1 MGIWQ
6 NSFTRVIFQY
16 KTYNF
21 PSFQTCSFI
30 GVLTLFDTKYL
41 TDRQTNKQMFYLFI
55 DATLA
60 SIQGIDFLHGM
71 MGFPW
76 DNLGQDLG

>member
-1 MGIWQ
+1 MSQLGSARKILGGQ
-6 NSFTRVIFQY
+6 QVGHLQDMVFSLQLKNLISISFT
-16 KTYNF
+16 
-21 PSFQTCSFI
+21 SE
-30 GVLTLFDTKYL
+30 TLTKYISG
-41 TDRQTNKQMFYLFI
+41 QII